1 MVTGGLYIPVRC
13 HLKGLSTT
21 PAYHGTSRSKLH
33 IPEMQNM
40 LPLVVEPVVGTSD
53 LEMVIPVSREPR
65 AAKRYYFTEVSQ
77 NNYSPA

>member
-1 MVTGGLYIPVRC
+1 MVTGGLYIPDRC

-21 PAYHGTSRSKLH
+21 PAYHGTSR

-53 LEMVIPVSREPR
+53 LEVVIPLSREPR